1 MKKIIF
7 RIILLIVLILIA
19 ALTYLSTVGIET
31 KSFNTQIEEKIK
43 EIDSNLEL
51 ELKTVKLILNPINF
65 DIDVK
70 TIGPNLFYRS
80 KKIEIETVK
89 TKVLLKSILQDKFA
103 INNLEISTKSI
114 QLKNLLSFVRGIKNT
129 PELLILETIVK
140 NGHIVADINLE
151 FDENGKVK
159 NNYFISGF
167 LKDGKLNLLKK
178 ISADKINFLFEIK
191 KAQFKFNEIDL
202 ILNDKIFS
210 SNSIEIYNLKNDIE
224 IKGDFSNNDISFN
237 EGDLGLFSDLFI
249 NQNIFEKINFASKN
263 NFSLSLDN
271 RYKIKNLKINSKVD
285 LKELSM
291 KNNFELKKFLPDIG
305 KNISFKNHIM
315 NINYEKDQFNI
326 SGKGSVLL
334 QKEESKID
342 YIFEKNKE
350 LLNLKTNLEIGKNP
364 IKLSFINYDKQKKL
378 DSNLKLE
385 IFSKDQKQFLIK
397 ELDFTENNN
406 KFSARN
412 VLLNKEFKIEDFDR
426 VNLNYTDTEKKINQL
441 ELIRNNNNLYLLKGI
456 SFNANSLIEN
466 LLDDKKQKKNELFN
480 KDLDLDLDIKK
491 VFIDDE
497 FLLNNLNG
505 KILFKKNN
513 LHKANLSAQFLNDE
527 KFTFTVNK
535 NEEET
540 VTTLYSAKAKPL
552 VKRYKFIKGYEGGY
566 LDFYSSKK
574 NNKSN
579 SKLKIY
585 DFSLKELPALTKL
598 LTLAS
603 LQGIADLLLGEGIGF
618 DEFEMNF
625 QNQDS
630 LMTIDEIYAIGPAI
644 SILMDGYVE
653 KNKLVSLRGTLVP
666 ATTINKAIGAIP
678 ILGKILVGK
687 QTGEGVFGVSFKI
700 KGPPKDLETSVNP
713 IKTLTPRFITR
724 TLEKIKIN

>member
-237 EGDLGLFSDLFI
+237 EGDLGLFSDLFV
-249 NQNIFEKINFASKN
+249 NQKIFEKINFASKN

-285 LKELSM
+285 LQELSI

-315 NINYEKDQFNI
+315 NINYEKDQFNV

-350 LLNLKTNLEIGKNP
+350 LINFKTNLEIGKNP

-385 IFSKDQKQFLIK
+385 IILKDQKQFLIR
-397 ELDFTENNN
+397 ELDFTENKN

-412 VLLNKEFKIEDFDR
+412 ILLNKEFKIEDFDR
-426 VNLNYTDTEKKINQL
+426 VNLNYTDSEKKINQL
-441 ELIRNNNNLYLLKGI
+441 ELIRNNNLYLLKGI

-480 KDLDLDLDIKK
+480 KDLDLDIDIKK

-497 FLLNNLNG
+497 FLLNNLSG

-513 LHKANLSAQFLNDE
+513 LHKANLSAQFLNNE
-527 KFTFTVNK
+527 KFTFTVNT

-574 NNKSN
+574 NNISN

-603 LQGIADLLLGEGIGF
+603 LQGIADLLSGEGIGF

-625 QNQDS
+625 QNQDN

-666 ATTINKAIGAIP
+666 ATTINKAIGTIP

-724 TLEKIKIN
+724 TLEKIKK

>member
-1 MKKIIF
+1 MKKILF
-7 RIILLIVLILIA
+7 RLILLVVLILIA
-19 ALTYLSTVGIET
+19 TLTYLSTVGIET
-31 KSFNTQIEEKIK
+31 KSFNSQIKEKINK
-43 EIDSNLEL
+43 LDPNLEL
-51 ELKTVKLILNPINF
+51 ELKTVKLIINPLTF
-65 DIDVK
+65 DVDVK
-70 TIGPNLFYRS
+70 TVGPNLFYRS
-80 KKIEIETVK
+80 KKLEIETVK
-89 TKVLLKSILQDKFA
+89 TKVLLKSILQNKFA
-103 INNLEISTKSI
+103 IDNLEISTKSV
-114 QLKNLLSFVRGIKNT
+114 QLKNLISFVRVIKNT

-151 FDENGKVK
+151 FDDNGKIK

-167 LKDGKLNLLKK
+167 LKDGNLSLLKK

-191 KAQFKFNEIDL
+191 DQQVKFNDIDL
-202 ILNDKIFS
+202 VLNNKKLS
-210 SNSIEIYNLKNDIE
+210 SNSIEIDNSRNEIE
-224 IKGDFSNNDISFN
+224 IKGDFSNKEIGFN
-237 EGDLGLFSDLFI
+237 ENDLSLFSDLLT
-249 NQNIFEKINFASKN
+249 NQNIFEKINFASTN
-263 NFSLSLDN
+263 NFIFNLDGKF
-271 RYKIKNLKINSKVD
+271 KIKNLKITSKVD
-285 LKELSM
+285 LKELSI
-291 KNNFELKKFLPDIG
+291 KNNFELKNFLPGLD
-305 KNISFKNHIM
+305 KNILLKNHLI
-315 NINYEKDQFNI
+315 NINYEKDKLNI
-326 SGKGSVLL
+326 SGKGSALF

-342 YIFEKNKE
+342 YTFEQNKE
-350 LLNLKTNLEIGKNP
+350 LINIKTNLEIGKNP
-364 IKLSFINYDKQKKL
+364 IKLSFINYDKEKNL

-385 IFSKDQKQFLIK
+385 IISKDEKQFLIK
-397 ELDFTENNN
+397 ELNFIENDNIFLVKN
-406 KFSARN
+406 I
-412 VLLNKEFKIEDFDR
+412 LLNKEFKINDIDS
-426 VNLNYTDTEKKINQL
+426 VNLNYKDTENKINQL
-441 ELIRNNNNLYLLKGI
+441 EFLKNDNSYMLKGK

-480 KDLDLDLDIKK
+480 PNLNLDIDIKK

-497 FLLNNLNG
+497 FLLNNLSG
-505 KILFKKNN
+505 KIIFKKNN
-513 LHKANLSAQFLNDE
+513 LDKANLSAQFLNDE
-527 KFTFTVNK
+527 KFTFTVNT

-566 LDFYSSKK
+566 LDFYSAKK
-574 NNKSN
+574 NNISN

-603 LQGIADLLLGEGIGF
+603 LQGIADLLSGEGIGF

-625 QNQDS
+625 QNQDN

-666 ATTINKAIGAIP
+666 ATTINKAIGTIP

-687 QTGEGVFGVSFKI
+687 KTGEGVFGVSFKI
-700 KGPPKDLETSVNP
+700 KGPPKDLETTVNP

-724 TLEKIKIN
+724 TLEKIKK

>member
-1 MKKIIF
+1 MKKILF
-7 RIILLIVLILIA
+7 RLILLVVLILIA
-19 ALTYLSTVGIET
+19 TLTYLSTVGIET
-31 KSFNTQIEEKIK
+31 KSFNSQIKEKINK
-43 EIDSNLEL
+43 LDPNLEL
-51 ELKTVKLILNPINF
+51 ELKTVKLIINPLNF
-65 DIDVK
+65 DVDVK
-70 TIGPNLFYRS
+70 TVGPNLFYRS
-80 KKIEIETVK
+80 KKLEIETVK
-89 TKVLLKSILQDKFA
+89 TKVLLKSILQNKFA
-103 INNLEISTKSI
+103 IDNLEISTKSV
-114 QLKNLLSFVRGIKNT
+114 QLKNLLSFVRVIKNT

-151 FDENGKVK
+151 FDDNGKIK

-167 LKDGKLNLLKK
+167 LKDGNLSLLKK

-191 KAQFKFNEIDL
+191 DQQVKFNEIDL
-202 ILNDKIFS
+202 VLNNKKLS
-210 SNSIEIYNLKNDIE
+210 SNSIEIDNSRNDIE
-224 IKGDFSNNDISFN
+224 IKGDFSNKEIGFN
-237 EGDLGLFSDLFI
+237 ENDLSLFSDLLT
-249 NQNIFEKINFASKN
+249 NQNIFEKINFASTN
-263 NFSLSLDN
+263 NFIFNLDGKF
-271 RYKIKNLKINSKVD
+271 KIKNLKITSKVD
-285 LKELSM
+285 LKELSI
-291 KNNFELKKFLPDIG
+291 KNNFELKNFLPGLD
-305 KNISFKNHIM
+305 KNILFKNHLI
-315 NINYEKDQFNI
+315 NIDYEKDKFNL
-326 SGKGSVLL
+326 SGKGSALF

-342 YIFEKNKE
+342 YTFEQNKE
-350 LLNLKTNLEIGKNP
+350 LINLKTNLEIGKNP
-364 IKLSFINYDKQKKL
+364 IKLSFINYDKQKNL

-385 IFSKDQKQFLIK
+385 IISKDEKQFLIK
-397 ELDFTENNN
+397 ELNFTENDN
-406 KFSARN
+406 KFLVKN
-412 VLLNKEFKIEDFDR
+412 ILLNKEFKIKDIDS
-426 VNLNYTDTEKKINQL
+426 VNLNYIDTEKKINQL
-441 ELIRNNNNLYLLKGI
+441 ELIKNDNSYILKGN

-480 KDLDLDLDIKK
+480 PNLNLDIDIKK

-497 FLLNNLNG
+497 FLLNNLSG
-505 KILFKKNN
+505 KIIFKKNN
-513 LHKANLSAQFLNDE
+513 LDKANLSAQFLNDE
-527 KFTFTVNK
+527 KFTFTVNT

-566 LDFYSSKK
+566 LDFYSAKK
-574 NNKSN
+574 NNISN

-603 LQGIADLLLGEGIGF
+603 LQGIADLLSGEGIGF

-625 QNQDS
+625 QNQDN

-666 ATTINKAIGAIP
+666 ATTINKAIGTIP

-687 QTGEGVFGVSFKI
+687 KTGEGVFGVSFKI
-700 KGPPKDLETSVNP
+700 KGPPKDLETTVNP

-724 TLEKIKIN
+724 TLEKIKK

>member
-43 EIDSNLEL
+43 EINSNLEL

-202 ILNDKIFS
+202 ILNDKKFS
-210 SNSIEIYNLKNDIE
+210 SNSIEIFNLKNDIE

-285 LKELSM
+285 LQELSI
-291 KNNFELKKFLPDIG
+291 KNNFELKKFLPDLG
-305 KNISFKNHIM
+305 KNISFKNNIM

-385 IFSKDQKQFLIK
+385 IISKDQKQFLIK
-397 ELDFTENNN
+397 ALDFTENKN

-412 VLLNKEFKIEDFDR
+412 ILLNKEFKIEDFDR
-426 VNLNYTDTEKKINQL
+426 VNLNYTDSEKKINQL
-441 ELIRNNNNLYLLKGI
+441 ELIKNNNLYLLKGI

-480 KDLDLDLDIKK
+480 KDLDLDIDIKK

-497 FLLNNLNG
+497 FLLNNLKG

-566 LDFYSSKK
+566 LDFYSIKK
-574 NNKSN
+574 NNRSN

-603 LQGIADLLLGEGIGF
+603 LQGIADLLSGEGIGF

-625 QNQDS
+625 QNQDN

-666 ATTINKAIGAIP
+666 ATTINKAIGTIP

-724 TLEKIKIN
+724 TLEKIKK

>member
-285 LKELSM
+285 LQELSI

-315 NINYEKDQFNI
+315 NINYEKDQFNV

-350 LLNLKTNLEIGKNP
+350 LINFKTNLEIGKNP

-385 IFSKDQKQFLIK
+385 IILKDQKQFLIR
-397 ELDFTENNN
+397 ELDFTENKN

-412 VLLNKEFKIEDFDR
+412 ILLNKEFKIEDFDR
-426 VNLNYTDTEKKINQL
+426 VNLNYTDSEKKINQL
-441 ELIRNNNNLYLLKGI
+441 ELIRNNNLYLLKGI

-480 KDLDLDLDIKK
+480 KDLDLDIDIKK

-497 FLLNNLNG
+497 FLLNNLSG

-513 LHKANLSAQFLNDE
+513 LHKANLSAQFLNNE
-527 KFTFTVNK
+527 KFTFTVNT

-574 NNKSN
+574 NNISN

-603 LQGIADLLLGEGIGF
+603 LQGIADLLSGEGIGF

-625 QNQDS
+625 QNQDN

-666 ATTINKAIGAIP
+666 ATTINKAIGTIP

-724 TLEKIKIN
+724 TLEKIKK

>member
-7 RIILLIVLILIA
+7 RIILLVVLILIA

-43 EIDSNLEL
+43 EIDPNLEL

-89 TKVLLKSILQDKFA
+89 TKVLLKSILQNKFA

-114 QLKNLLSFVRGIKNT
+114 QLKDLLSFVRGIKNT
-129 PELLILETIVK
+129 PELLILEAIVK
-140 NGHIVADINLE
+140 NGHVVADINLE

-167 LKDGKLNLLKK
+167 LKDGNLSLIKK
-178 ISADKINFLFEIK
+178 ISADKINFLFEIED
-191 KAQFKFNEIDL
+191 AQFKFNEIDL
-202 ILNDKIFS
+202 ILNDKKFS
-210 SNSIEIYNLKNDIE
+210 SNNIEIINLTNDIE
-224 IKGDFSNNDISFN
+224 IKGDFSNKDISFN

-249 NQNIFEKINFASKN
+249 NFNIFEKINFSSKN
-263 NFSLSLDN
+263 DFSFGLDN

-291 KNNFELKKFLPDIG
+291 KNNFELKKFLPDLG
-305 KNISFKNHIM
+305 KNISFKNNIM

-397 ELDFTENNN
+397 ELDFTENKN

-412 VLLNKEFKIEDFDR
+412 ILLNKEFKVEDFDR

-441 ELIRNNNNLYLLKGI
+441 ELIRNNNLYLLKGI

-527 KFTFTVNK
+527 KFTFTINT
-535 NEEET
+535 NDEET

-574 NNKSN
+574 NNISN

-603 LQGIADLLLGEGIGF
+603 LQGIADLLSGEGIGF

-625 QNQDS
+625 QNQDN

-666 ATTINKAIGAIP
+666 ATTINQAIGAIP

-724 TLEKIKIN
+724 TLEKIKK

>member
-1 MKKIIF
+1 MKKILF
-7 RIILLIVLILIA
+7 RLILLVVLILIA
-19 ALTYLSTVGIET
+19 TLTYLSTVGIET
-31 KSFNTQIEEKIK
+31 KSFNSQIKEKINK
-43 EIDSNLEL
+43 LDPNLEL
-51 ELKTVKLILNPINF
+51 ELKTVKLIINPINF
-65 DIDVK
+65 DVDVK
-70 TIGPNLFYRS
+70 TVGPNLFYRN
-80 KKIEIETVK
+80 KKLEIETVK
-89 TKVLLKSILQDKFA
+89 TKVLLKSILQNKFA
-103 INNLEISTKSI
+103 IDNLEISTKSV
-114 QLKNLLSFVRGIKNT
+114 QLKNLISFVRVIKNT

-151 FDENGKVK
+151 FDDNGKIK

-167 LKDGKLNLLKK
+167 LKDGNLSLLKK

-191 KAQFKFNEIDL
+191 DQQVKFNEIDL
-202 ILNDKIFS
+202 VLNNKKLS
-210 SNSIEIYNLKNDIE
+210 SNSIEIDNSRNDIE
-224 IKGDFSNNDISFN
+224 IKGDFSNKEIGFN
-237 EGDLGLFSDLFI
+237 ENDLSLFSDLLT
-249 NQNIFEKINFASKN
+249 NQNIFEKINFASTN
-263 NFSLSLDN
+263 NFIFNLDGKF
-271 RYKIKNLKINSKVD
+271 KIKNLKITSKVD
-285 LKELSM
+285 LKELSI
-291 KNNFELKKFLPDIG
+291 KNNFELKNFLPGLD
-305 KNISFKNHIM
+305 KNILFKNHLI
-315 NINYEKDQFNI
+315 NIDYEKDKFNL
-326 SGKGSVLL
+326 SGKGSALF

-342 YIFEKNKE
+342 YTFEQNKE
-350 LLNLKTNLEIGKNP
+350 LINLKTNLEIGKNP
-364 IKLSFINYDKQKKL
+364 IKLSFINYDKQKNL

-385 IFSKDQKQFLIK
+385 IISKDEKQFLIK
-397 ELDFTENNN
+397 ELNFTENDN
-406 KFSARN
+406 KFLVKN
-412 VLLNKEFKIEDFDR
+412 ILLNKEFKIKDIDS
-426 VNLNYTDTEKKINQL
+426 VNLNYKDTEKKINQL
-441 ELIRNNNNLYLLKGI
+441 ELIKNDNSYILKGN

-480 KDLDLDLDIKK
+480 PNLNLDIDIKK

-497 FLLNNLNG
+497 FLLNNLSG
-505 KILFKKNN
+505 KIIFKKNN
-513 LHKANLSAQFLNDE
+513 LDKANLSAQFLNDE
-527 KFTFTVNK
+527 KFTFTVNT

-566 LDFYSSKK
+566 LDFYSAKK
-574 NNKSN
+574 NNISN

-603 LQGIADLLLGEGIGF
+603 LQGIADLLSGEGIGF

-625 QNQDS
+625 QNQDN

-666 ATTINKAIGAIP
+666 ATTINKAIGTIP

-687 QTGEGVFGVSFKI
+687 KTGEGVFGVSFKI
-700 KGPPKDLETSVNP
+700 KGPPKDLETTVNP

-724 TLEKIKIN
+724 TLEKIKK

>member
-1 MKKIIF
+1 
-7 RIILLIVLILIA
+7 
-19 ALTYLSTVGIET
+19 
-31 KSFNTQIEEKIK
+31 
-43 EIDSNLEL
+43 
-51 ELKTVKLILNPINF
+51 
-65 DIDVK
+65 
-70 TIGPNLFYRS
+70 
-80 KKIEIETVK
+80 
-89 TKVLLKSILQDKFA
+89 
-103 INNLEISTKSI
+103 
-114 QLKNLLSFVRGIKNT
+114 
-129 PELLILETIVK
+129 
-140 NGHIVADINLE
+140 
-151 FDENGKVK
+151 
-159 NNYFISGF
+159 
-167 LKDGKLNLLKK
+167 
-178 ISADKINFLFEIK
+178 
-191 KAQFKFNEIDL
+191 
-202 ILNDKIFS
+202 
-210 SNSIEIYNLKNDIE
+210 
-224 IKGDFSNNDISFN
+224 
-237 EGDLGLFSDLFI
+237 
-249 NQNIFEKINFASKN
+249 
-263 NFSLSLDN
+263 
-271 RYKIKNLKINSKVD
+271 
-285 LKELSM
+285 
-291 KNNFELKKFLPDIG
+291 
-305 KNISFKNHIM
+305 
-315 NINYEKDQFNI
+315 
-326 SGKGSVLL
+326 
-334 QKEESKID
+334 
-342 YIFEKNKE
+342 
-350 LLNLKTNLEIGKNP
+350 
-364 IKLSFINYDKQKKL
+364 
-378 DSNLKLE
+378 
-385 IFSKDQKQFLIK
+385 
-397 ELDFTENNN
+397 
-406 KFSARN
+406 
-412 VLLNKEFKIEDFDR
+412 
-426 VNLNYTDTEKKINQL
+426 
-441 ELIRNNNNLYLLKGI
+441 LYLLKGI

-480 KDLDLDLDIKK
+480 KDLDLDIDIKK

-527 KFTFTVNK
+527 KFTFTVNT

-574 NNKSN
+574 NNISN

-603 LQGIADLLLGEGIGF
+603 LQGIADLLSGEGIGF

-625 QNQDS
+625 QNQDN

-724 TLEKIKIN
+724 TLEKIKK

>member
-43 EIDSNLEL
+43 EIDPNLEL

-65 DIDVK
+65 DIDAK

-89 TKVLLKSILQDKFA
+89 TKVLLKSILQNKFA

-167 LKDGKLNLLKK
+167 LKDGNLSLIKK
-178 ISADKINFLFEIK
+178 ISADKINFLFEIED
-191 KAQFKFNEIDL
+191 AQFKFNEIDL
-202 ILNDKIFS
+202 ILNDKKFS
-210 SNSIEIYNLKNDIE
+210 SNNIEIINLTNDIE
-224 IKGDFSNNDISFN
+224 IKGDFSNKDISFN

-249 NQNIFEKINFASKN
+249 NFNIFEKINFSSKN
-263 NFSLSLDN
+263 DFSFGLDN

-285 LKELSM
+285 LQELSI

-350 LLNLKTNLEIGKNP
+350 LINFKTNLEIGKNP

-397 ELDFTENNN
+397 ELDFTENKN

-412 VLLNKEFKIEDFDR
+412 ILLNKEFKIEDFDR
-426 VNLNYTDTEKKINQL
+426 VNLNYTDSEKKINQL
-441 ELIRNNNNLYLLKGI
+441 ELIRNNNLYLLKGI

-480 KDLDLDLDIKK
+480 KDLDLDINIKK

-513 LHKANLSAQFLNDE
+513 LHKANLSAYFLNDE
-527 KFTFTVNK
+527 KFTFTVNT

-566 LDFYSSKK
+566 LDFYSSKR
-574 NNKSN
+574 NNISN

-603 LQGIADLLLGEGIGF
+603 LQGIADLLSGEGIGF

-625 QNQDS
+625 QNQDN

-666 ATTINKAIGAIP
+666 ATTINKAIGTIP

-724 TLEKIKIN
+724 TLEKIKK

>member
-65 DIDVK
+65 DIDAK

-285 LKELSM
+285 LQELSI

-350 LLNLKTNLEIGKNP
+350 LINFKTNLEIGKNP

-385 IFSKDQKQFLIK
+385 IILKDQKQFLIK
-397 ELDFTENNN
+397 ALDFTENKN

-412 VLLNKEFKIEDFDR
+412 ILLNKEFKIEDFDR
-426 VNLNYTDTEKKINQL
+426 VNLNYTDSEKKINQL
-441 ELIRNNNNLYLLKGI
+441 ELIRNNNLYLLKGI

-480 KDLDLDLDIKK
+480 KDLDLDIDIKK

-505 KILFKKNN
+505 KIFFKKSN

-527 KFTFTVNK
+527 KFTFTVNT

-574 NNKSN
+574 NNISN

-603 LQGIADLLLGEGIGF
+603 LQGIADLLSGEGIGF

-625 QNQDS
+625 QNQDN

-666 ATTINKAIGAIP
+666 ATTINQAIGAIP

-724 TLEKIKIN
+724 TLEKIKK

>member
-7 RIILLIVLILIA
+7 RIILFVVLILIT

-51 ELKTVKLILNPINF
+51 ELKTVKFLINPLNLNV
-65 DIDVK
+65 DVK

-89 TKVLLKSILQDKFA
+89 TKVLLKSILQNKFV

-114 QLKNLLSFVRGIKNT
+114 QLKNLLSFIRGIKNT

-140 NGHIVADINLE
+140 NGHIVADIDLE
-151 FDENGKVK
+151 FDENGKIK

-167 LKDGKLNLLKK
+167 LKDGNLSLLKK

-191 KAQFKFNEIDL
+191 DAQFKFNEIDF
-202 ILNDKIFS
+202 ILNDKKFS
-210 SNSIEIYNLKNDIE
+210 SNSIEIFNLKNDIE
-224 IKGDFSNNDISFN
+224 IKGDFSNKDISFN
-237 EGDLGLFSDLFI
+237 EGDLGLFSDLFV

-263 NFSLSLDN
+263 NFSFSLDN
-271 RYKIKNLKINSKVD
+271 RYKIKNLKITSKVD
-285 LKELSM
+285 LQEFSI
-291 KNNFELKKFLPDIG
+291 KNNFELKNFLPDLS
-305 KNISFKNHIM
+305 KNILFKNHLVDIDYY
-315 NINYEKDQFNI
+315 NDQFTI
-326 SGKGSVLL
+326 SGKGSALF

-350 LLNLKTNLEIGKNP
+350 LINFKTNLEIGKNP

-378 DSNLKLE
+378 ESNLKLE
-385 IFSKDQKQFLIK
+385 IISKDQLQFLIK
-397 ELDFTENNN
+397 ELDFIENDN
-406 KFSARN
+406 KFSLRN
-412 VLLNKEFKIEDFDR
+412 ILLNKEFKVEDFDR
-426 VNLNYTDTEKKINQL
+426 VNLNYTDTEKKFNQF
-441 ELIRNNNNLYLLKGI
+441 EFIRNNNSYLLKGT

-466 LLDDKKQKKNELFN
+466 LLSDKKQKKNELFN
-480 KDLDLDLDIKK
+480 KDLDLDIDIQK

-497 FLLNNLNG
+497 FLLNNLSG
-505 KILFKKNN
+505 KIFFKKNN

-527 KFTFTVNK
+527 KFTFTVNT
-535 NEEET
+535 NDEET

-574 NNKSN
+574 NNISN

-585 DFSLKELPALTKL
+585 DFNLKELPALTKL

-603 LQGIADLLLGEGIGF
+603 LQGIADLLSGEGIGF

-625 QNQDS
+625 QNQDN

-666 ATTINKAIGAIP
+666 ATTINKAIGTIP

-724 TLEKIKIN
+724 TLEKIKK

>member
-1 MKKIIF
+1 MKKILF
-7 RIILLIVLILIA
+7 RLILLVVLILIA
-19 ALTYLSTVGIET
+19 TLTYLSTVGIET
-31 KSFNTQIEEKIK
+31 KSFNSQIKEKINK
-43 EIDSNLEL
+43 LDPNLEL
-51 ELKTVKLILNPINF
+51 ELKTVKLIINPLNF
-65 DIDVK
+65 DVDVK
-70 TIGPNLFYRS
+70 TVGPNLFYRN
-80 KKIEIETVK
+80 KKLEIETVK
-89 TKVLLKSILQDKFA
+89 TKVLLKSILQNKFA
-103 INNLEISTKSI
+103 IDNLEISTKSV
-114 QLKNLLSFVRGIKNT
+114 QLKNLLSFVRVIKNT

-151 FDENGKVK
+151 FDDNGKIK

-167 LKDGKLNLLKK
+167 LKDGNLSLLKK

-191 KAQFKFNEIDL
+191 DQQVKFNEIDL
-202 ILNDKIFS
+202 VLNNKKLS
-210 SNSIEIYNLKNDIE
+210 SNSIEIDNSRNEIE
-224 IKGDFSNNDISFN
+224 IKGDFSNKDIGFN
-237 EGDLGLFSDLFI
+237 ENDLSLFSDLLT
-249 NQNIFEKINFASKN
+249 NQNIFEKINFASTN
-263 NFSLSLDN
+263 NFIFNLDGKF
-271 RYKIKNLKINSKVD
+271 KIKNLKITSKVD
-285 LKELSM
+285 LKELSI
-291 KNNFELKKFLPDIG
+291 KNNFELKNFLPGLD
-305 KNISFKNHIM
+305 KNILFKNHLI
-315 NINYEKDQFNI
+315 NIDYEKDKFNI
-326 SGKGSVLL
+326 SGKGSALF

-342 YIFEKNKE
+342 YTFEQNKE
-350 LLNLKTNLEIGKNP
+350 LINLKTNLEIGKNP
-364 IKLSFINYDKQKKL
+364 IKLSFINYDKQKNL

-385 IFSKDQKQFLIK
+385 IISKDEKQFLIK
-397 ELDFTENNN
+397 ELNFTENDN
-406 KFSARN
+406 KFLVKN
-412 VLLNKEFKIEDFDR
+412 ILLNKEFKIKDIDS
-426 VNLNYTDTEKKINQL
+426 VNLNYIDTEKKINQL
-441 ELIRNNNNLYLLKGI
+441 ELIKNDNSYILKGN

-480 KDLDLDLDIKK
+480 PNLNLDIDIKK

-497 FLLNNLNG
+497 FLLNNLSG
-505 KILFKKNN
+505 KIIFKKNN
-513 LHKANLSAQFLNDE
+513 LDKANLSAQFLNDE
-527 KFTFTVNK
+527 KFTFTVNT

-566 LDFYSSKK
+566 LDFYSAKK
-574 NNKSN
+574 NNISN

-603 LQGIADLLLGEGIGF
+603 LQGIADLLSGEGIGF

-625 QNQDS
+625 QNQDN

-666 ATTINKAIGAIP
+666 ATTINKAIGTIP

-687 QTGEGVFGVSFKI
+687 KTGEGVFGVSFKI
-700 KGPPKDLETSVNP
+700 KGPPKDLETTVNP

-724 TLEKIKIN
+724 TLEKIKK

>member
-1 MKKIIF
+1 MKKILF
-7 RIILLIVLILIA
+7 RIILFVVLILITT
-19 ALTYLSTVGIET
+19 LTYLSTVGIET

-51 ELKTVKLILNPINF
+51 ELKTVKLLINPFNL

-89 TKVLLKSILQDKFA
+89 TKVLLKSILQNKFA

-114 QLKNLLSFVRGIKNT
+114 QLKNLLSFIRGIKNT

-140 NGHIVADINLE
+140 NGHIVADIDLE
-151 FDENGKVK
+151 FDENGKIK

-167 LKDGKLNLLKK
+167 LKDGNLSLLKK

-191 KAQFKFNEIDL
+191 DAQFKFNEIDL
-202 ILNDKIFS
+202 ILNDKKLS
-210 SNSIEIYNLKNDIE
+210 SNSIEIFNLKNDIE
-224 IKGDFSNNDISFN
+224 IKGDFSNKDISLN
-237 EGDLGLFSDLFI
+237 EGDLGLFSDLFV

-263 NFSLSLDN
+263 NFSFSLDN
-271 RYKIKNLKINSKVD
+271 RYKIKNLKITSKVD
-285 LKELSM
+285 LQELSI
-291 KNNFELKKFLPDIG
+291 KNNFELKNFLPDLS
-305 KNISFKNHIM
+305 KNILFKNHLVDIDYY
-315 NINYEKDQFNI
+315 NDQFTIN
-326 SGKGSVLL
+326 GKGSALF

-350 LLNLKTNLEIGKNP
+350 LINFKTNLEIGKNP

-385 IFSKDQKQFLIK
+385 IISKDQLQFLIK
-397 ELDFTENNN
+397 ELDFIENDN
-406 KFSARN
+406 KFSLRN
-412 VLLNKEFKIEDFDR
+412 ISLNKEFKVEDFDR
-426 VNLNYTDTEKKINQL
+426 VNLNYTDTEKKFNQF
-441 ELIRNNNNLYLLKGI
+441 EFIRNNNSYLLKGT

-466 LLDDKKQKKNELFN
+466 LLSDKKQKKNELFN
-480 KDLDLDLDIKK
+480 KDLDLDIDIKK

-497 FLLNNLNG
+497 FLLNNLSG
-505 KILFKKNN
+505 KIFFKKNN

-527 KFTFTVNK
+527 KFTFTVNT
-535 NEEET
+535 NDEET

-566 LDFYSSKK
+566 LDFYSAKK
-574 NNKSN
+574 NNISN

-603 LQGIADLLLGEGIGF
+603 LQGIADLLSGEGIGF

-625 QNQDS
+625 QNQDN

-666 ATTINKAIGAIP
+666 ATTINKAIGTIP

-687 QTGEGVFGVSFKI
+687 KTGEGVFGVSFKI
-700 KGPPKDLETSVNP
+700 KGPPKDLETTVNP

-724 TLEKIKIN
+724 TLEKIKK